1 MAISTVKISD
11 TMNWAKRLS
20 FNRFSGIG
28 NSLEPALSSANM
40 VMQTILGPPF
50 DWIWNNQ
57 EISFTCTPTLAT
69 TPATNVAVAGGI
81 LTITAPNTYVPNALV
96 TAGSFV
102 TATFLNGQIF
112 TVLTASP
119 TQFTAAINN
128 PNYISAPDTGTLTT
142 TTTQD
147 YTVIIPN
154 FSHIEHTSVYDIGQ
168 TPNKWYEM
176 DVKNTLALDSILGR
190 PQFLSPHTED
200 ANGNVTFRLMP
211 APDLAYPVSVHIQK
225 AAPEISSLNQTWAPL
240 PDYMQYVYDWGF
252 LALMWAFA
260 DDPRF
265 TFANQK
271 FTAGLL
277 GRAQGLS
284 EEERNIFLNNWN
296 NLTAQQ
302 QQQTQQG
309 IQARGM

>member
-1 MAISTVKISD
+1 
-11 TMNWAKRLS
+11 
-20 FNRFSGIG
+20 
-28 NSLEPALSSANM
+28 
-40 VMQTILGPPF
+40 
-50 DWIWNNQ
+50 
-57 EISFTCTPTLAT
+57 
-69 TPATNVAVAGGI
+69 
-81 LTITAPNTYVPNALV
+81 
-96 TAGSFV
+96 
-102 TATFLNGQIF
+102 
-112 TVLTASP
+112 
-119 TQFTAAINN
+119 
-128 PNYISAPDTGTLTT
+128 
-142 TTTQD
+142 
-147 YTVIIPN
+147 
-154 FSHIEHTSVYDIGQ
+154 
-168 TPNKWYEM
+168 M
-176 DVKNTLALDSILGR
+176 DVKNTLALDSIQGR
-190 PQFLSPHTED
+190 PQFINPHTED

-211 APDLAYPVSVHIQK
+211 APDLAYPVSIHIQLS
-225 AAPEISSLNQTWAPL
+225 APEISSLNATWAPI

-296 NLTAQQ
+296 NLTGQQ